1 MLNIPEQVKSLFNRD
16 DIRKN
21 IRITFPQSGRPDIT
35 NDNIA
40 AETLSFTESVCS
52 QSTFKY
58 GLAES
63 SVIEFET
70 VGIDNMLG
78 ETIEAYIEIDAT
90 TLPEGMQTMRD
101 DLTFPVYPVPLGR
114 FVVTA
119 CPRNHEAMA
128 HRKVRAMSQIGTNDI
143 ITTNDRAFLQKKYPS
158 PIANMGLIFRKNLN
172 YISIASHW
180 GEEPDETEI
189 VTMSSATPNSAIS
202 KWMFIN
208 QLRNGY
214 TGERIKLFRKYE
226 NLDLRAYVST
236 PRLQRV
242 QLNNLQA
249 VSTEE
254 IIKQLASEIKKT
266 YPVQLEY
273 DPGDGNWQTATIED
287 IENAVIKATADRTDL
302 HLTPIEWTFS
312 YWVSPHTPF
321 DYGQFVYV
329 PEPTEWITLP
339 AAKKGTTDQ
348 ATITSDVRINWSFS
362 VVENPEEYQIING
375 FIVTGENPN
384 IKAQYYYPPSTA
396 LDAVKKLEI
405 VLQTQPTGE
414 TLDNGWKYI
423 GFTDDKIMQEATLA
437 YLELEGAFGN
447 FGRTGNKHKKRLET
461 EPAMQ
466 LTRAQYETAWW
477 DEYDLAPVG
486 AIAYK
491 LGSNDMI
498 YKFGE
503 GASVYNLNCDKFFET
518 LGITS
523 DTTINEILDVA
534 LVPELQKL
542 MYTPVE
548 IDAHGLP
555 YLEAGDC
562 IELEALDGTI
572 VKTYVLQRNLTGIQY
587 LTDQITA
594 DGITIAEVDV

>member
-58 GLAES
+58 GLAEA

-70 VGIDNMLG
+70 VGIANMLG
-78 ETIEAYIEIDAT
+78 ETIEAWVEIDAT
-90 TLPEGMQTMRD
+90 TLPEELQTERD
-101 DLTFPVYPVPLGR
+101 GLTFPVYPVPLGR

-128 HRKVRAMSQIGTNDI
+128 HRKVRAMSQIGIDNVITPNDRVI
-143 ITTNDRAFLQKKYPS
+143 IEKTFAPITGTTNATYDFQKSFDQIAIDLGETPSEEFITQVTYTPSDVDDIAIESNHRIPGLFYSQGETVQIYSRGKYNLMPEPVTGWERYRFEMQDLQQIDYNVFLSQMADQIIEKH
-158 PIANMGLIFRKNLN
+158 I
-172 YISIASHW
+172 
-180 GEEPDETEI
+180 
-189 VTMSSATPNSAIS
+189 
-202 KWMFIN
+202 
-208 QLRNGY
+208 
-214 TGERIKLFRKYE
+214 
-226 NLDLRAYVST
+226 DLRVYGEDGELHHATRDEVIEKVADYLPKNSILCALDFNRSRKDFLPEQTNWVNM
-236 PRLQRV
+236 P
-242 QLNNLQA
+242 
-249 VSTEE
+249 
-254 IIKQLASEIKKT
+254 KKR
-266 YPVQLEY
+266 
-273 DPGDGNWQTATIED
+273 GANTIPL
-287 IENAVIKATADRTDL
+287 IKA
-302 HLTPIEWTFS
+302 
-312 YWVSPHTPF
+312 
-321 DYGQFVYV
+321 
-329 PEPTEWITLP
+329 
-339 AAKKGTTDQ
+339 
-348 ATITSDVRINWSFS
+348 DVRWSFS
-362 VVENPEEYQIING
+362 AYGRDESAPRVNTYE
-375 FIVTGENPN
+375 VTGAEPRVNVQTYNRPLEYCDPLQSLRLKLQATRTGDGDN
-384 IKAQYYYPPSTA
+384 MSFNGTEAMQTA
-396 LDAVKKLEI
+396 V
-405 VLQTQPTGE
+405 
-414 TLDNGWKYI
+414 
-423 GFTDDKIMQEATLA
+423 LA
-437 YLELEGAFGN
+437 YIELKGAFGCFN
-447 FGRTGNKHKKRLET
+447 RYGVKNLKALDT
-461 EPAMQ
+461 EPVLQ
-466 LTRAQYETAWW
+466 LTRAHYETAWW

-491 LGSNDMI
+491 IGSNDML

-503 GASVYNLNCDKFFET
+503 GASVYNLHCDELFEV

-523 DTTINEILDVA
+523 DQKINEILDVA

-572 VKTYVLQRNLTGIQY
+572 IKTYALDRNLRGIQF
-587 LTDQITA
+587 LQDNITA